1 MVEPG
6 SALKEALKL
15 AQEVAAFPQD
25 ALRADRRSANAQWS
39 VSTEDAVRAEFQ
51 GGVEVITSGEA
62 QKGARRFAEGA
73 GRHGS

>member
-1 MVEPG
+1 M
-6 SALKEALKL
+6 
-15 AQEVAAFPQD
+15 PQD

-39 VSTEDAVRAEFQ
+39 VSTEEAVRAEFL
-51 GGVEVITSGEA
+51 GGIEVITSGEA